1 VGGSGEAE
9 IRIGRHPD
17 NDLALPFSGVSA
29 QHARLFRK
37 GAAPEWWLED
47 LGSSNGTWLGT
58 RRLAP
63 GAPHPVRP
71 GDQLRLGDLVL
82 VVDTI
87 APPATAAESTATIG
101 RRLIGGG
108 APSPSA
114 PLAPSAPSAP
124 TAASRSSTAARPGG
138 APSLRDPRPTT
149 DPHRRPADLAQ
160 PARPTPSQEPGR
172 PLLRV
177 AVIAFAITMT
187 ILAVSGLIALA
198 VSLG

>member
-1 VGGSGEAE
+1 MSLRLRLVTDGRASAGGGPPAGALHEVGGGGEVE

-17 NDLALPFSGVSA
+17 NDLALPFAGVSA

-47 LGSSNGTWLGT
+47 LGSSNGTWLGA

-63 GAPHPVRP
+63 GAPHAVQP

-87 APPATAAESTATIG
+87 APPATAAEAPATTG

-108 APSPSA
+108 AP
-114 PLAPSAPSAP
+114 PSAPSAP
-124 TAASRSSTAARPGG
+124 PAPSRSSPA
-138 APSLRDPRPTT
+138 PRPTEEQSPR
-149 DPHRRPADLAQ
+149 DP
-160 PARPTPSQEPGR
+160 
-172 PLLRV
+172 
-177 AVIAFAITMT
+177 
-187 ILAVSGLIALA
+187 
-198 VSLG
+198 